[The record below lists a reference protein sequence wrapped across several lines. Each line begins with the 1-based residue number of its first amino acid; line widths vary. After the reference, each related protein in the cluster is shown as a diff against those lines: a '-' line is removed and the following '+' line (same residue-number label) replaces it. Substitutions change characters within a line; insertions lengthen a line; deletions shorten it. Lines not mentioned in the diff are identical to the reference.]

1 MNFKESFKIALD
13 AIWVNKMRSLL
24 TMLGIIIGISSVI
37 AVVALGSGS
46 EAVIGQ
52 EFEAFGVNRIFV
64 TTSFREEITPRDR
77 MNHADVEAIER
88 SFSED
93 IKAISISVTG
103 NGRIRERRESGS
115 ISVSLNGVNEH
126 YNRIEE
132 INLLFGRFLVASDL
146 KAKRAVAVV
155 DSGLATR
162 LFGRSDV
169 VGERLSVTSRA
180 TSASYVIVGVY
191 EAPLSTFTNIPG
203 FEAPKTIH
211 VPYTFLERLYGL
223 GDRVNGI
230 EINLNRETDQK
241 VFIESVIRLLER
253 RHNNA
258 GQNKYLAFSAEQQLE
273 TVNSVLGL
281 LTTVIGAIAA
291 ISLIVGGIG
300 VMNIMLV
307 SVTERTREI
316 GIRKALGAKYRDIM
330 MQFLVEAVIVAL
342 IGGVIGTLLGMG
354 FSFAIA
360 WFIKIPPSVSLGTIL
375 LAWLFSA
382 GVGVF
387 FGLYPAN
394 KAARLDPIEALRY
407 E

>member
-1 MNFKESFKIALD
+1 MNFLESVKIAID

-52 EFEAFGVNRIFV
+52 EFESFGVNRIFV
-64 TTSFREEITPRDR
+64 TTSFREEISPNDR
-77 MNHADVEAIER
+77 MNHADVEAIAR

-93 IKAISISVTG
+93 IKAISISVSG
-103 NGRIRERRESGS
+103 NGRIQGKRNQDP
-115 ISVSLNGVNEH
+115 ISVSLNGVNEI
-126 YNRIEE
+126 YNQIEE
-132 INLLFGRFLVASDL
+132 INLLHGRFLVESDVRS
-146 KAKRAVAVV
+146 KRAVAVI
-155 DSGLATR
+155 DSGTATSV
-162 LFGRSDV
+162 FGRTDA
-169 VGERLSVTSRA
+169 VGERLSITSRS
-180 TSASYVIVGVY
+180 TVSYIVVGVY
-191 EAPLSTFTNIPG
+191 EAPKTAFTNIPG
-203 FEAPKTIH
+203 FEMPKTVH
-211 VPYTFLERLYGL
+211 VPYTFLEKLNGM

-230 EINLNRETDQK
+230 EINLYMEADEK
-241 VFIESVIRLLER
+241 AFIENVTRLLER
-253 RHNNA
+253 RHDNV
-258 GQNKYLAFSAEQQLE
+258 GQNKYIAFSAEQQLE
-273 TVNSVLGL
+273 TVNSVLGI

-291 ISLIVGGIG
+291 ISLVVGGIG

-316 GIRKALGAKYRDIM
+316 GIRKALGAKHKDIL
-330 MQFLVEAVIVAL
+330 MQFLVEAVIVAS
-342 IGGVIGTLLGMG
+342 IGGILGTILGIG

-375 LAWLFSA
+375 IAWLFSA

-387 FGLYPAN
+387 FGIYPAN
-394 KAARLDPIEALRY
+394 KAAKLDPIEALRY